1 MTARFCF
8 GLDNG
13 TMYLVKYYTRVK
25 TNRLKSITFSCLA
38 IGILIGCFGWLVRPA
53 HATTPV
59 PSDEL
64 IIRLNNPVTAADLP
78 SLKIRFHAADVS
90 MPNIPTTRL
99 VKMRLT
105 PGESIDQAKTRLSN
119 DTWVNI
125 VQPNYQ
131 YQIAFTPNDGLYS
144 FQWNLAQINIPAA
157 WDTDQ
162 TAPTYGGDPGVIVAV
177 IDTGVAY
184 ENYEAYGQ
192 APDLSSTR
200 FIAGYDFINNDA
212 HANDDQGHGT
222 HMTGTIAQ
230 STNNGNAEAGIAF
243 NSTIMPI
250 KVMNQTGS
258 GTTETVS
265 QGIDFAVAQGAKVI
279 NLSLTATTDDP
290 IFKASI
296 DAALASNV
304 IIVAAAGNDGTGT
317 VSYPAAYPGVISVG
331 AVRYDAT
338 RSYYSNYGTGLQIM
352 APGGDT
358 RYDQNGDGFV
368 DGILQETFTN
378 TNVNYTQFS
387 NAWFQGTSSA
397 TAHVSGAAALL
408 LAAGANPANVKTILT
423 ETAHDLGVAGYDTET
438 GYGLLDV
445 AAALYRVVTDTTAP
459 VSSIALSPTATT
471 NGYYT
476 TTPAVSLS
484 AQDNRTLP
492 ITISYHWDVEPETT
506 YAGPMAAPEGVHT
519 LYYHATDQAGNV
531 EVAKSQVVK
540 VDVTGPDLVDLLPVS
555 ETVVTDRKYSVTG
568 RAIDTISPVTS
579 LTANNHTLLSDADG
593 RFSYTLRL
601 HSGKNIIN
609 LAAVNQAG
617 LTTTRSITIYYRP
630 QNTLLVGAGP
640 GGGPQVRF
648 YSSAGK
654 NLKNF
659 LAYDA
664 SFRGGIKVASG
675 DTDGDLQ
682 EEIIT
687 APGPGMAPI
696 IRVFDLNG
704 KLEKEFLVY
713 GSAFRGGVNLAVGDL
728 DGDNVDEIV
737 VVPEGGGGPNV
748 RIFGYR
754 NNSYQPTTQNFMAY
768 AATFRGGVSLTT
780 GDLDGDGKDEIIT
793 APLSGGGPQ
802 LRVFGFRNG
811 VFRPVILG
819 LMAYADSFRGG
830 VTLGTGDINGD
841 GLDEIITGIASQG
854 GPQLRVFGRKTNGT
868 IGLINPGFMALAGDF
883 RGGIVVTAADLDGDG
898 IQEIVA
904 GVRSGGNALLR
915 YFSGNGKKMLRE
927 QLVFPTAFRGGMTLA
942 IN

>member
-1 MTARFCF
+1 M
-8 GLDNG
+8 
-13 TMYLVKYYTRVK
+13 K
-25 TNRLKSITFSCLA
+25 TNQLKSITLRCLA
-38 IGILIGCFGWLVRPA
+38 VGILIGCFSWLSQPA
-53 HATTPV
+53 YAIAPP
-59 PSDEL
+59 PSDEV
-64 IIRLNNPVTAADLP
+64 IVRLKDSVAQSDLP
-78 SLKIRFHAADVS
+78 NLRSRFQAAELS
-90 MPNIPTTRL
+90 MPNIPTTKIIKMKLSSGDNIEDAIQRL
-99 VKMRLT
+99 YGDSLVA
-105 PGESIDQAKTRLSN
+105 IA
-119 DTWVNI
+119 
-125 VQPNYQ
+125 QPNYR

-144 FQWNLAQINIPAA
+144 FQWNLAQINMPTA

-162 TAPTYGGDPGVIVAV
+162 TEPAYGGDPGVIVAV
-177 IDTGVAY
+177 VDTGVAY
-184 ENYEAYGQ
+184 ENYGVYGQ
-192 APDLSSTR
+192 APDLSGTS
-200 FIAGYDFINNDA
+200 FVAGYDFINDDA

-230 STNNGNAEAGIAF
+230 TTNNEHDEAGIAF
-243 NSTIMPI
+243 NSTIMPV
-250 KVMNQTGS
+250 KVMDHTGS

-296 DAALASNV
+296 DAALASHV
-304 IIVAAAGNDGTGT
+304 VIVAAAGNDGEGN
-317 VSYPAAYPGVISVG
+317 VDYPAAYPGVISVG

-338 RSYYSNYGTGLQIM
+338 RSYFSNYGTGLQIM

-358 RYDQNGDGFV
+358 RYDQNSDGFI
-368 DGILQETFTN
+368 DGILQESFTN
-378 TNVNYTQFS
+378 TAVNYTQFS
-387 NAWFQGTSSA
+387 NSWAQGTSSA

-408 LAAGANPANVKTILT
+408 IAAGADPATVKTVLT
-423 ETAHDLGVAGYDTET
+423 ETALDLGTTGYDTET
-438 GYGLLDV
+438 GFGLLDV

-459 VSSIALSPTATT
+459 ISSVSLSPTATT

-476 TTPAVSLS
+476 TTPAVTLS

-492 ITISYHWDVEPETT
+492 ITISYHWDAEPDTT

-519 LYYHATDQAGNV
+519 LYYHATDQAGNA
-531 EVAKSQVVK
+531 EIAQSLIIQV
-540 VDVTGPDLVDLLPVS
+540 DITGPDLIDFSPAS
-555 ETVVTDRKYSVTG
+555 ETIVTDRKYTITG
-568 RAIDTISPVTS
+568 RATDTISPVTGI
-579 LTANNHTLLSDADG
+579 TANNHALLSDADG

-609 LAAVNQAG
+609 LATVNQAG
-617 LTTTRSITIYYRP
+617 LATTQSLTLYYRP

-648 YSSAGK
+648 FSSSGK

-675 DTDGDLQ
+675 DVDGDLQ
-682 EEIIT
+682 EEIVT
-687 APGPGMAPI
+687 APGPGMTPM

-704 KLEKEFLVY
+704 KLKKEFLTY
-713 GSAFRGGVNLAVGDL
+713 GATFRGGVNLAVDDL

-737 VVPEGGGGPNV
+737 VVPESGGGPNV

-754 NNSYQPTTQNFMAY
+754 NGSYQPTTQNFMAY
-768 AATFRGGVSLTT
+768 ATTFRGGVSVTT
-780 GDLDGDGKDEIIT
+780 GDLDGDGKAEIIT
-793 APLSGGGPQ
+793 APLSAGGPQ
-802 LRVFGFRNG
+802 LRVFGYRNG
-811 VFRPVILG
+811 SFRPVIQG

-841 GLDEIITGIASQG
+841 GLDEIITGIAGGG
-854 GPQLRVFGRKTNGT
+854 GPQVRVFGRKSNGI
-868 IGLINPGFMALAGDF
+868 IGLINPGFMAFAGDF
-883 RGGIVVTAADLDGDG
+883 RGGIVITATDLDGDG

-927 QLVFPTAFRGGMTLA
+927 QLAFPTAFRGGMTLA